1 MNRLSL
7 IFISI
12 LLTFAGKAQKM
23 TYDTIPFI
31 LDYHNERLALFKKE
45 PVTKGKILFLGNSL
59 TELGD
64 WKKLLKDSTIINR
77 GIAGDI
83 TFGVLSRLDEV
94 IALQP
99 ATLFL
104 EIGINDIAKN
114 IPDPMIIK
122 NIFTIVERIKEGSPA
137 TRIFVQSIF
146 PINDS
151 LMTEYPEIKNKDAHI
166 VPINTELNRHA
177 KDMGFTFIDLH
188 SKFTGAGG
196 QLDPRYTT
204 DGVHPNAIGYQRW
217 VKILKSGKYL

>member
-1 MNRLSL
+1 MNRLPL

-12 LLTFAGKAQKM
+12 LLTLACKAQKAS
-23 TYDTIPFI
+23 YDTIPYI

-45 PVTKGKILFLGNSL
+45 PMMKGKILFLGNSL

-99 ATLFL
+99 ARLFL
-104 EIGINDIAKN
+104 EIGINDIGKT
-114 IPDPMIIK
+114 IPDPLIIK

-166 VPINTELNRHA
+166 LPINTELSRHA
-177 KDMGFTFIDLH
+177 KGMGFTFIDLY
-188 SKFTGAGG
+188 SRFVGMGG
-196 QLDPRYTT
+196 QLDPRYTA
-204 DGVHPNAIGYQRW
+204 DGVHPNAAGYLYW
-217 VKILKSGKYL
+217 VKILRSRHYL